1 VVTEFTVVNWTGK
14 APASAPKRKVAPAIP
29 RPAIVAEAPTCA
41 IKPPEPVIEPIVVKS
56 ASPVVDDEMPP
67 IYIKSQVQN
76 VFAQTTDPLASTEA
90 VSEPEALSPPTR
102 AGRGRRSSY
111 RSGRGT

>member
-1 VVTEFTVVNWTGK
+1 MVTEFTVVSWTGK
-14 APASAPKRKVAPAIP
+14 APTPAPKRKVAPAIP

-41 IKPPEPVIEPIVVKS
+41 IKLPEPVIAPIVVES
-56 ASPVVDDEMPP
+56 APPVIDDEMPP
-67 IYIKSQVQN
+67 IYIKSQVQD
-76 VFAQTTDPLASTEA
+76 VLAQTTDPLAPTEA
-90 VSEPEALSPPTR
+90 VSEPEALPPPTR